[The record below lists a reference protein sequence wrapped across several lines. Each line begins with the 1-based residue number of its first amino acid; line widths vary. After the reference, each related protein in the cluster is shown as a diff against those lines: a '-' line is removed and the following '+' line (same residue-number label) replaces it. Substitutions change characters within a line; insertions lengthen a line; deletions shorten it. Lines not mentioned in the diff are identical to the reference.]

1 MAKLEIK
8 INHNSND
15 EENIYGKMFFKNE
28 KKTCIQESVSDFV
41 EKNKIQIQPLKTTIE
56 IEVEND
62 LLQIEKEVKEL
73 IVLKKKELS
82 FDVNEGKDAID
93 PPEIEQLSSLI
104 EDAVRNLGVCKKL
117 GKEKEYSLFR

>member
-15 EENIYGKMFFKNE
+15 EKNIYGKMFFKNE

-41 EKNKIQIQPLKTTIE
+41 EKNKIQIQPLKTTNE

-82 FDVNEGKDAID
+82 FEVNEGKDAID

-117 GKEKEYSLFR
+117 GKVKEYTLFR

>member
-15 EENIYGKMFFKNE
+15 EKNIYGKMFFKNE

-82 FDVNEGKDAID
+82 FEVNEGKDAID

-117 GKEKEYSLFR
+117 GKVKEYTLFR

>member
-15 EENIYGKMFFKNE
+15 EKNIYGKMFFKNE